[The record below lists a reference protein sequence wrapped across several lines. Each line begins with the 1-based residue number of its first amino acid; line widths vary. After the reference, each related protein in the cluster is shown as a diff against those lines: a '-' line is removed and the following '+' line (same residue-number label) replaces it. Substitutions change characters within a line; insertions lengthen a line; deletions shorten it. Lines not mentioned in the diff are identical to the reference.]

1 MIEFKN
7 VKVSEFLST
16 LVSADFY
23 INNHHFID
31 LSFQTVADLRTARK
45 SKTEIQVFYLW
56 AGMTE
61 VMKRRIKETERKK
74 TFYMRIK
81 RN

>member
-1 MIEFKN
+1 M
-7 VKVSEFLST
+7 SEFLSA

-31 LSFQTVADLRTARK
+31 LSFQTVADLRTAG
-45 SKTEIQVFYLW
+45 KTKIEIQFFYLW

-61 VMKRRIKETERKK
+61 VMKRRIKEIERKK
-74 TFYMRIK
+74 TFYISNNK
-81 RN
+81 TELNVQK